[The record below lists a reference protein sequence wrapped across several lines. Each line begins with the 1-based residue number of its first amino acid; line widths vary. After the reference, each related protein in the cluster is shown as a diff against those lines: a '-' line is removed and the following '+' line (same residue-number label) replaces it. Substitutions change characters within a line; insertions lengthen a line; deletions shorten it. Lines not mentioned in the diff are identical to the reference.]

1 MYSAHIPWN
10 LLPATHGAGVLTPG
24 WNLADPVTLPE
35 ESRFFGVD
43 VAFVSPFASLPVVHL
58 GLTGFDIDQHESA
71 RLTVKVGQITE
82 SGFQAV
88 ISTWS
93 TTRVYAVEFSWLAI
107 GA

>member
-1 MYSAHIPWN
+1 MYSAPIPWKI
-10 LLPATHGAGVLTPG
+10 LSATHGAGVLTPA
-24 WNLADPVTLPE
+24 WNLADPVALPE
-35 ESRFFGVD
+35 EGRFFVVD
-43 VAFVSPFASLPVVHL
+43 VVFASSFASAPVVHL
-58 GLTGFDIDQHESA
+58 GLTGFDVDQHESA

>member
-1 MYSAHIPWN
+1 MYSASIPWN
-10 LLPATHGAGVLTPG
+10 LLSATHGAGVLTPG

>member
-1 MYSAHIPWN
+1 MNSAPIPWN
-10 LLPATHGAGVLTPG
+10 LLSATHGAGVLTPC
-24 WNLADPVTLPE
+24 WNLADPVVLPE
-35 ESRFFGVD
+35 ESRFFVVD
-43 VAFVSPFASLPVVHL
+43 VVFASPFASAPVVHL
-58 GLTGFDIDQHESA
+58 GLTGFDVDQHESA